1 MGIGQV
7 RRSCFS
13 ERSCNYDACRDS
25 ATIAFRETS
34 IADGK
39 VKQSRSQDYTA
50 HNEDRLWLCED
61 QRVLDPANR

>member
-13 ERSCNYDACRDS
+13 ERFRSYDACRDR
-25 ATIAFRETS
+25 ATIALRETS
-34 IADGK
+34 TANGK

-50 HNEDRLWLCED
+50 HHEDRLWLCED
-61 QRVLDPANR
+61 QRVLDLANR